1 MDGFILPDIAASG
14 AGAPCGFEACAS
26 ALSAALLRIDELE
39 AEKKELR
46 LDVIAERKRAGS
58 CSALQKIA
66 RDKLAEER
74 ELSASLRRAA
84 KDALASQAEV
94 DRLTRLVGEMGID
107 ARKRSTIASLRQE
120 VVSLKKALKEAK
132 ASKREVASRDREIVR
147 QGETIEAL
155 QIRCTQQEAELARL
169 RGTRATLSKVAF
181 GSRSEKQKKKGTGKK
196 RGQQRG
202 APGHGRTERPSL
214 PEKEERHDPAPEERV
229 CPCCGEAYVAN
240 GDHESSLIEIQVKA
254 HTRTIRRGRWRRGCQ
269 CPSAPREVTA
279 PPALRLFP
287 RTPYGISVWACVLYE
302 RYACLRPLRGVSRW
316 MADQGLEMA
325 PGTMADGMT
334 RLAPMFA
341 PLACAILAHQNTM
354 TVRHGDETSWRI
366 GSLKLSGRSQRAWM
380 WNSVSADAV
389 FFLIDPSRS
398 AEVARKLFGSTQVT
412 VFLVCDRY
420 SAYRKLARELDG
432 KIILCLC
439 WTHSRRDAIEAAA
452 GQEGLEDWKNTWLA
466 RYGAIFNLNKAR
478 LKHYDPALDH
488 QTTTFDALQAALEET
503 VEALF
508 AQAQTELDAL
518 PEDAREAKPLRSLI
532 RHREGLSVFV
542 HHPLIPMDNS
552 EAERT
557 FRKAVIGRRL
567 SFGSDSEGGAAFTAI
582 MYSVIGTLAMN
593 GISIRRWL
601 HEWLEACARNGG
613 KAPDDLA
620 PWLPWSMSPE
630 RRRDL
635 MEPG

>member
-1 MDGFILPDIAASG
+1 MDGFIPPDIAASG
-14 AGAPCGFEACAS
+14 AGAPCGSEACAS
-26 ALSAALLRIDELE
+26 ALSAALLRLDELE

-46 LDVIAERKRAGS
+46 LDVIAERARAGS
-58 CSALQKIA
+58 CSAQQKMA
-66 RDKLAEER
+66 SAKLAQER
-74 ELSASLRRAA
+74 ELVASLRRAS
-84 KDALASQAEV
+84 KDALALQAEV
-94 DRLTRLVGEMGID
+94 DRLTRLVAEMGID
-107 ARKRSTIASLRQE
+107 ARKRSTIVSLRQE
-120 VVSLKKALKEAK
+120 VVSLKKALTEAT
-132 ASKREVASRDREIVR
+132 ASKREVASLERETVR
-147 QGETIEAL
+147 QGEMIEAL

-169 RGTRATLSKVAF
+169 RGTRATLSKATF
-181 GSRSEKQKKKGTGKK
+181 GSKSEKQKKNTGKK

-202 APGHGRTERPSL
+202 APGHGRTRRPSL
-214 PEKEERHDPAPEERV
+214 SEKEERHDPPPEERV

-240 GDHESSLIEIQVKA
+240 GVHESSLIEIQVKA
-254 HTRTIRRGRWRRGCQ
+254 HTRTIKRGRWRRGCQ

-432 KIILCLC
+432 KVIMCLC
-439 WTHSRRDAIEAAA
+439 RVHSRRDVIEAAA
-452 GQEGLEDWKNTWLA
+452 GQEDLEEWSETWVA
-466 RYGAIFNLNKAR
+466 RFAAIFNLN
-478 LKHYDPALDH
+478 
-488 QTTTFDALQAALEET
+488 
-503 VEALF
+503 
-508 AQAQTELDAL
+508 
-518 PEDAREAKPLRSLI
+518 
-532 RHREGLSVFV
+532 
-542 HHPLIPMDNS
+542 
-552 EAERT
+552 
-557 FRKAVIGRRL
+557 AVR
-567 SFGSDSEGGAAFTAI
+567 
-582 MYSVIGTLAMN
+582 V
-593 GISIRRWL
+593 
-601 HEWLEACARNGG
+601 
-613 KAPDDLA
+613 
-620 PWLPWSMSPE
+620 
-630 RRRDL
+630 
-635 MEPG
+635 